1 MIAKIVAKVIAKV
14 LPLLANYIDFS
25 FLVKI
30 VPQLKYMDKIYKY
43 VIDENELDIE
53 VKAHR
58 VELDVLKD
66 QVITLNDIAHK
77 LMTKGKK

>member
-1 MIAKIVAKVIAKV
+1 MIAKILAKV
-14 LPLLANYIDFS
+14 LPLVLKHIDFS

-43 VIDENELDIE
+43 VIDENELDKE
-53 VKAHR
+53 VKVIR
-58 VELDVLKD
+58 NEMIVLKD
-66 QVITLNDIAHK
+66 QVVTLNDITHK

>member
-1 MIAKIVAKVIAKV
+1 MIVGGIVKKI
-14 LPLLANYIDFS
+14 LPIIFRKLMLEIPALRKLDR
-25 FLVKI
+25 LVS
-30 VPQLKYMDKIYKY
+30 YMED
-43 VIDENELDIE
+43 DNELDIE

-77 LMTKGKK
+77 LITKGKK